1 MGAVGVD
8 QVACALATALPT
20 IAPSADDA
28 RLQRAVSRLE
38 RLHPGF
44 SARSGLWPRQSVLL
58 CALLLLALSA
68 FVLAPALVML
78 AMNILLALAFAL
90 LLAPRVLA
98 IGYLLT
104 RSTAET
110 EPVSSDDASLP
121 VYTILVALHDEAA
134 VVPELVR
141 ALSALD
147 YPAAKLDVIFAL
159 ESHDRVTRGALEV
172 LGLPAHM
179 RLAIVPVGEP
189 RTKPRALCYAMTL
202 ARGDFVVVYDA
213 EDEPAPDQLRLALAA
228 FDAGGGG
235 IGCVQA
241 RLAIHNGMEGWF
253 PAQFAIEY
261 AVLFGAV
268 LPALAARGLPVPL
281 GGTSNHF
288 PRHVLESVGGW
299 DPFNVTED
307 ADLGLRLARL
317 GWRVAVIASATLE
330 EAPPNWRVW
339 FAQRVRWQKGWLQTY
354 FVHMREPVRAWRE
367 LGPASWI
374 GFQIVLFGGLLSA
387 FAHPWFYLWLIWN
400 LAPGASIPLA
410 GWSIATWLW
419 WIALANLAAAYL
431 ATIVLALMT
440 LATGDRRHFLVPL
453 LLAPLYWVPVSIA
466 AYWAV
471 GQLIRRPTYWAKTP
485 HRPRS
490 PPVQP

>member
-20 IAPSADDA
+20 IVPSADDA

-58 CALLLLALSA
+58 CALLLLAISA

-189 RTKPRALCYAMTL
+189 RTKPRALCYALTL

-228 FDAGGGG
+228 FEAGGGG

-288 PRHVLESVGGW
+288 PG
-299 DPFNVTED
+299 
-307 ADLGLRLARL
+307 
-317 GWRVAVIASATLE
+317 IA
-330 EAPPNWRVW
+330 
-339 FAQRVRWQKGWLQTY
+339 
-354 FVHMREPVRAWRE
+354 
-367 LGPASWI
+367 
-374 GFQIVLFGGLLSA
+374 
-387 FAHPWFYLWLIWN
+387 
-400 LAPGASIPLA
+400 
-410 GWSIATWLW
+410 
-419 WIALANLAAAYL
+419 
-431 ATIVLALMT
+431 
-440 LATGDRRHFLVPL
+440 
-453 LLAPLYWVPVSIA
+453 
-466 AYWAV
+466 
-471 GQLIRRPTYWAKTP
+471 
-485 HRPRS
+485 
-490 PPVQP
+490 